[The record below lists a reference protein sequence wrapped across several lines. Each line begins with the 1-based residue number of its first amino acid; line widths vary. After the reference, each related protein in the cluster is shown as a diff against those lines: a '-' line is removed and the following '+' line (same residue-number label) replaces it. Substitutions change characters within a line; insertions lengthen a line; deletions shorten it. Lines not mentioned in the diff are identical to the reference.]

1 MHMNPSTTHSLP
13 DPSKIAAGN
22 MGLEIDR
29 FDVKPLIAE
38 VANTVRTL
46 VQKNRNVLTVRC
58 AADAG
63 TMQGDLTKTRQI
75 LLNLLSNA
83 GKFTSHGS
91 VAIDVRRGAIN
102 GEPCIEFCVTDTG
115 VGMTEEETRKVF
127 EPFPQADV
135 TATCRYGSTG
145 LSLAIVSRFCKLMG
159 GTVSVESRPG
169 VGSRFTVR
177 LPAAVVDRSAES
189 LMAAGVL

>member
-1 MHMNPSTTHSLP
+1 MHMDANLQRIQS
-13 DPSKIAAGN
+13 AGK
-22 MGLEIDR
+22 MGLELDR
-29 FDVKPLIAE
+29 FDVKAMINELA
-38 VANTVRTL
+38 VTVGPL

-83 GKFTSHGS
+83 GQFASHGS
-91 VAIDVRRGAIN
+91 VAIDVRRGAMN
-102 GEPCIEFCVTDTG
+102 GEPSVEFCVTDTG
-115 VGMTEEETRKVF
+115 VGLTEEERRTVF
-127 EPFPQADV
+127 EPFPKADI
-135 TATCRYGSTG
+135 ASTCKYGGAG
-145 LSLAIVSRFCKLMG
+145 LSLAIVARFCKLMG

-177 LPAAVVDRSAES
+177 LPVEMVDRSAGS
-189 LMAAGVL
+189 LMAAGVI